1 MFQPLEMVSVIGCGG
16 IGSWLIPPLARY
28 LASVGFTGELRLCDG
43 DKYDSGNTDRQ
54 NFPAQAL
61 GVNKAVVQA
70 EKLRYEL
77 PAMNIVSI
85 GDYVVTANVGRV
97 MAENSL
103 CFAAVDNHPA
113 RKRLAE
119 QLQSLKNGALI
130 SAGNEKI
137 DGNACLYL
145 RERGEDVTENLLTR
159 HPEIATTTSGD
170 REAGCEEQIAS
181 GEAQLLMT
189 NFSAAHASLIV
200 FYQLMNKGKRFGKRT
215 LTDVPQESFF
225 DIVDGTTSVIHV
237 VKRRH
242 SVVAAGS

>member
-1 MFQPLEMVSVIGCGG
+1 MVAVIGCGG

-28 LASVGFTGELRLCDG
+28 LASIDFTGELRLCDG
-43 DKYDSGNTDRQ
+43 DKYDRNNTDRQ

-70 EKLRYEL
+70 EKLRFDL

-85 GDYVVTANVGRV
+85 GDYVTKDNAGRV
-97 MAENSL
+97 MAENSI

-119 QLQSLKNGALI
+119 QLQLLDNGALI
-130 SAGNEKI
+130 SAGNEKV

-145 RERGEDVTENLLTR
+145 REKGEDVTENLLTR
-159 HPEIATTTSGD
+159 HPEIAIKKDGD
-170 REAGCEEQIAS
+170 REAGCEAQIAS
-181 GEAQLLMT
+181 GEVQLLMT
-189 NFSAAHASLIV
+189 NFSAAHSSLIV

-215 LTDVPQESFF
+215 LTDIPQEAFF
-225 DIVDGTTSVIHV
+225 DVVDGTTSVIQA
-237 VKRRH
+237 VKRGRNA
-242 SVVAAGS
+242 SVAS

>member
-1 MFQPLEMVSVIGCGG
+1 
-16 IGSWLIPPLARY
+16 
-28 LASVGFTGELRLCDG
+28 
-43 DKYDSGNTDRQ
+43 
-54 NFPAQAL
+54 
-61 GVNKAVVQA
+61 
-70 EKLRYEL
+70 
-77 PAMNIVSI
+77 
-85 GDYVVTANVGRV
+85 
-97 MAENSL
+97 
-103 CFAAVDNHPA
+103 
-113 RKRLAE
+113 LAE

-215 LTDVPQESFF
+215 LTDIPQESFF
-225 DIVDGTTSVIHV
+225 DIVDGTTSVIHA

-242 SVVAAGS
+242 SAVAAGS